1 MAATSEEQETST
13 DLAAWIG
20 GRRRIILQALRF
32 HEGEANTSEIRE
44 YTGLPR
50 GSFDHHINA
59 LLSPPESLRADGDR
73 LDGEG
78 LIEVTDRVD
87 IGTPVPARQFGLTE
101 VGEKVFGDVVDDVGV
116 QATDVRDLQQRVEE
130 LEAENQDLKER
141 FTQLRDYVE
150 SVTTDA

>member
-1 MAATSEEQETST
+1 MAATSEEQDMPT
-13 DLAAWIG
+13 DLTAWIG

-32 HEGEANTSEIRE
+32 HGGEANTSEVRE

-59 LLSPPESLRADGDR
+59 LLDPPGHLRIDGDP

-101 VGEKVFGDVVDDVGV
+101 VGEEVFGDVVDDVGV
-116 QATDVRDLQQRVEE
+116 QASDVRNLQQRVAE

-141 FTQLRDYVE
+141 FTQLRNYVE
-150 SVTTDA
+150 EVTTDA

>member
-1 MAATSEEQETST
+1 MPT
-13 DLAAWIG
+13 DLTAWIG

-32 HEGEANTSEIRE
+32 HGGEANTSEVRE

-59 LLSPPESLRADGDR
+59 LLDPPEYLRIDDDP

-101 VGEKVFGDVVDDVGV
+101 VGEEVFGEMVDDVGV
-116 QATDVRDLQQRVEE
+116 QASDVRDLQQRVAE

-141 FTQLRDYVE
+141 FTQLRNYVE
-150 SVTTDA
+150 EATTDA

>member
-1 MAATSEEQETST
+1 MAATSEEQDTPT
-13 DLAAWIG
+13 DLTAWIG

-32 HEGEANTSEIRE
+32 HGGEANTSEVRE

-59 LLSPPESLRADGDR
+59 LLDPPEYLRIDDDP

-101 VGEKVFGDVVDDVGV
+101 VGEEVFGEVVDDVGV
-116 QATDVRDLQQRVEE
+116 QASDVRDLQQRVAE

-141 FTQLRDYVE
+141 FTQLRNYVE
-150 SVTTDA
+150 EATTDA